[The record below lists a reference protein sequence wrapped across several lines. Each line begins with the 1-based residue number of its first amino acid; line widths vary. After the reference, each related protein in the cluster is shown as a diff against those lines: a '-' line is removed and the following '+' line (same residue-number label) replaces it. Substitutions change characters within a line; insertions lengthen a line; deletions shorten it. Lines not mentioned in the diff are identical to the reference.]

1 MLLLSFAGPVLGT
14 NCYVIAPDEGR
25 ECLIIDPGIGVD
37 EQVDSI
43 VAEHSLEPVAAL
55 VTHGHVDHT
64 FALAQLCRRRDLP
77 VYLHEADA
85 YRLDDPIRTL
95 GPDLAPMLAALAD
108 DWSVPPDVRT
118 FAETRELELAGIRLH
133 ALHSPGHT
141 EGSTLYSVPRQD
153 DTTADLCFTG
163 DVLFAGTIGRTDLPG
178 GDAGLMH
185 HTLGELA
192 KPEADGGLP
201 DATTVLPGHG
211 EASTLGQE
219 RTDNPYLRELRP

>member
-14 NCYVIAPDEGR
+14 NCYVLAPDEGR

-55 VTHGHVDHT
+55 ITHGHVDHT
-64 FALAQLCRRRDLP
+64 FALAQLCQRRDLP

-85 YRLDDPIRTL
+85 YRLDEPIRTL

-118 FAETRELELAGIRLH
+118 FTDSQDLELAGIRLH
-133 ALHSPGHT
+133 ALHAPGHT
-141 EGSTLYSVPRQD
+141 EGSTLYFVPRQD
-153 DTTADLCFTG
+153 DTTANLCFTG

-178 GDAGLMH
+178 GDDSLMR
-185 HTLGELA
+185 HTLSELA
-192 KPEADGGLP
+192 RSEADGGMP

-219 RTDNPYLRELRP
+219 RTGNPYLRDLRL